1 MLLYLTMMVRPVLP
15 IVIDWYQH
23 EFNEI
28 EHLACVHAQY
38 GSQHLQREVA
48 ESAAENGQPK
58 KVSCTAFEDPIP
70 FHIPITEAPYAVL
83 ANLNR
88 LEFFHNIAG
97 KLPQTYILCDGPP
110 PRNI

>member
-1 MLLYLTMMVRPVLP
+1 MMVRPVLP

-38 GSQHLQREVA
+38 GSQHLQSEVA
-48 ESAAENGQPK
+48 ESATENGQPK
-58 KVSCTAFEDPIP
+58 KVSGTAFEDPIP
-70 FHIPITEAPYAVL
+70 FHIQTTEAPYAGL
-83 ANLNR
+83 IYLNR
-88 LEFFHNIAG
+88 REFFHNTAS
-97 KLPQTYILCDGPP
+97 KLPHTFILRDGPP

>member
-15 IVIDWYQH
+15 AVVDWYQH

-48 ESAAENGQPK
+48 ESAAENGLPK
-58 KVSCTAFEDPIP
+58 KVSGTAFEDPIP
-70 FHIPITEAPYAVL
+70 LHIQTTEVPNAFIVY
-83 ANLNR
+83 LNR
-88 LEFFHNIAG
+88 QEFFHNAAG
-97 KLPQTYILCDGPP
+97 KLPDSFILRDGPP